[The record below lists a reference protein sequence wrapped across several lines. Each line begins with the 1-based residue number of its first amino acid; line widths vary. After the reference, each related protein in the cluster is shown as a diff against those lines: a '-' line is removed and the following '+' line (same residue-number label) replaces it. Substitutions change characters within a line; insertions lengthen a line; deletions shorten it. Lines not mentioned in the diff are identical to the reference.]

1 MRCSPQHGVLI
12 ACKVRLWGRIFEH
25 LLGLPIHRRDSP
37 HSSRA
42 RIVTS
47 GGAPD
52 TYLMTAYAPYS
63 TTLRIANCATSS
75 SIHSHIRAHRDGDR
89 CQAAPALD
97 PLQLLCT
104 LWRSGP
110 ILAVT
115 YDASCQSLH
124 LLRDQTGLH
133 YSMETA
139 PVPITQPL
147 SRRKCPTSPCGSG
160 QTKPPNTT

>member
-1 MRCSPQHGVLI
+1 MPCSPQHGVLI

-89 CQAAPALD
+89 CQAAPALGNATSFSYTHRGARRNAD
-97 PLQLLCT
+97 
-104 LWRSGP
+104 W
-110 ILAVT
+110 V
-115 YDASCQSLH
+115 LH
-124 LLRDQTGLH
+124 LSQIL
-133 YSMETA
+133 YSFFA
-139 PVPITQPL
+139 HFGVPARYWLLPTM
-147 SRRKCPTSPCGSG
+147 RRVKASTC
-160 QTKPPNTT
+160 